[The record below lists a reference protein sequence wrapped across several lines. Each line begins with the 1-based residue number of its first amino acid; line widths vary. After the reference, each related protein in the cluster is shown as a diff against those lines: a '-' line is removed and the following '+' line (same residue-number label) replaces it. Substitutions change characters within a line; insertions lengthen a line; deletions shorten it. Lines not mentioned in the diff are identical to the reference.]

1 MGLQTETNAQYYSGQ
16 QSFNITTTPQV
27 VFDVT
32 YNTPLVSAFDI
43 NGNEV
48 AATSNYNVYIIEP
61 GQPAILLPQN
71 ASYVSGPNGSQI
83 TIPSLL
89 ASTNYQLIIQLTQP
103 TIGKNYGSYEYISL
117 EDIVNNFLVG
127 YVGPDNIIPR
137 VKRTDVLFHAKR
149 GIQEFNYDTLKSI
162 NEIEYNIPPSLS
174 VPIPQDYVNYVKLS
188 WVDKSGVERI
198 IYPTTL
204 TSYPTELPIQDA
216 KGVPT
221 QDSYGNNLEASQAL
235 ITERWNAIKNN
246 WTTNWQNY
254 PWGDYFGYYPTM
266 NWYGRMY
273 GLNPETAQQ
282 NGWFGINERTGT
294 FSFSSGLADALI
306 TISYVSDGLATDA
319 NTRIPKMAEEAMY
332 SHIVYSILATRRNIP
347 EYVVQRWK
355 KQRSSTLR
363 NTKIRLSN
371 IKLGEFTQVM
381 RGKSKWIKH

>member
-1 MGLQTETNAQYYSGQ
+1 M
-16 QSFNITTTPQV
+16 
-27 VFDVT
+27 
-32 YNTPLVSAFDI
+32 
-43 NGNEV
+43 
-48 AATSNYNVYIIEP
+48 
-61 GQPAILLPQN
+61 
-71 ASYVSGPNGSQI
+71 
-83 TIPSLL
+83 
-89 ASTNYQLIIQLTQP
+89 
-103 TIGKNYGSYEYISL
+103 
-117 EDIVNNFLVG
+117 
-127 YVGPDNIIPR
+127 
-137 VKRTDVLFHAKR
+137 
-149 GIQEFNYDTLKSI
+149 
-162 NEIEYNIPPSLS
+162 S

-204 TSYPTELPIQDA
+204 TSYPTELPIQDS

-221 QDSYGNNLEASQAL
+221 QDSYGNNLESSQAL